1 MFMEARRKKP
11 PKSPRRE
18 KMWQEPRLKLK
29 HVPTRLYKLIEIG
42 RKIKK
47 RKERLFKSLD
57 DVHVICIRSLLYP
70 PSSRAYSSE
79 VT

>member
-11 PKSPRRE
+11 PKSLRRE

-42 RKIKK
+42 PKK
-47 RKERLFKSLD
+47 LRNVKKGCSK
-57 DVHVICIRSLLYP
+57 
-70 PSSRAYSSE
+70 A
-79 VT
+79 